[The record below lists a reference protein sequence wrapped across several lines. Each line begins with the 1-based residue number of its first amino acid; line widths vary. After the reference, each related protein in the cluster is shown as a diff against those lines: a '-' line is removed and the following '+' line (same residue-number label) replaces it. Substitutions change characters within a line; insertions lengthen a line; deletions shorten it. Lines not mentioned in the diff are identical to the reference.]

1 MRVSV
6 VVVMLMLIAVSSGS
20 CGKTRVAEAPAR
32 WSKPAL
38 PREVAE
44 QLSKRDGSMPERRTR
59 LVKLPDGTMVEEQL
73 R

>member
-1 MRVSV
+1 MRLSV
-6 VVVMLMLIAVSSGS
+6 VVVLMSAGLLAS
-20 CGKTRVAEAPAR
+20 CGKTRVVEAPPR

-59 LVKLPDGTMVEEQL
+59 LVKLPDGTLVEEQL